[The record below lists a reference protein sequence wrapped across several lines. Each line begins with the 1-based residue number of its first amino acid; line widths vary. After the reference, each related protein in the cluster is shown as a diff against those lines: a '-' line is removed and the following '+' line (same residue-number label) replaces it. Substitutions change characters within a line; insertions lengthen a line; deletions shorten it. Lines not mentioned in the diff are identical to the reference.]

1 MGWSSTTAR
10 GVDTILKQ
18 FNVELIN
25 SARDHKRVLSS
36 KASGEPPPLLAS
48 SVHCAM
54 REAIRAARKEFAG
67 AGGSALTFQMDV
79 SLRPRRCRVVP
90 RVANL
95 IGSHRNAEISKI
107 LVRYFKQNLVEFK
120 QILSEFMKKIKKLK
134 NFSRSNSII
143 GTEIPTLLVPRE
155 LCCQSL

>member
-1 MGWSSTTAR
+1 MHRAVKEGEGGIKARSCKGSASSRMMSTRPTPMGWSSTTAR

-54 REAIRAARKEFAG
+54 REAIRAARKEPVGFSDATLDITG
-67 AGGSALTFQMDV
+67 AD
-79 SLRPRRCRVVP
+79 R
-90 RVANL
+90 
-95 IGSHRNAEISKI
+95 
-107 LVRYFKQNLVEFK
+107 
-120 QILSEFMKKIKKLK
+120 
-134 NFSRSNSII
+134 
-143 GTEIPTLLVPRE
+143 LL
-155 LCCQSL
+155 LNH

>member
-67 AGGSALTFQMDV
+67 AGGSALTFQMDD
-79 SLRPRRCRVVP
+79 R
-90 RVANL
+90 
-95 IGSHRNAEISKI
+95 IDD
-107 LVRYFKQNLVEFK
+107 
-120 QILSEFMKKIKKLK
+120 
-134 NFSRSNSII
+134 
-143 GTEIPTLLVPRE
+143 
-155 LCCQSL
+155 

>member
-1 MGWSSTTAR
+1 MHRAVKEGEGGIKARSCKGSASSRMRSTRPTPMGWSSTTAR

-95 IGSHRNAEISKI
+95 IGSHRNTEISKI
-107 LVRYFKQNLVEFK
+107 WSD
-120 QILSEFMKKIKKLK
+120 ILNRI
-134 NFSRSNSII
+134 
-143 GTEIPTLLVPRE
+143 
-155 LCCQSL
+155 